1 MKYAIFLNG
10 QYPKLNNYHL
20 QLIKNRVIY
29 CCDGGANIALKYNIT
44 PDVIIGDFDSIKND
58 TLIHFKNVK
67 KYQYDKD
74 KDYTDFEIALLHIYG
89 FKNFDVKNRFNDIK
103 IDLNGNDDILVF
115 GATGYRTDMTM
126 ANLKFLEKNKNMKF
140 VSHENEMIY
149 YINDNLIISNMKD
162 HIFSLIP
169 ITNIKNLSL
178 NGFKYNLKNKNIER
192 QTALVSNI
200 IESNEA
206 EIKLNGEALI
216 FIKI

>member
-10 QYPKLNNYHL
+10 QYQKLNKYHL
-20 QLIKNRVIY
+20 QLIENRVIY
-29 CCDGGANIALKYNIT
+29 CCDGGANIALKYNIK

-58 TLIHFKNVK
+58 TLIHFENVK
-67 KYQYDKD
+67 KYQYDSD

-89 FKNFDVKNRFNDIK
+89 FKNFDEKNRFNDIK
-103 IDLNGNDDILVF
+103 IDLNGNDDIIVF

-140 VSHENEMIY
+140 ISHKNEIIY
-149 YINDNLIISNMKD
+149 YINDHCIINNMKN
-162 HIFSLIP
+162 HTFSLIP
-169 ITNIKNLSL
+169 ITDIKNLSL
-178 NGFKYNLKNKNIER
+178 KGFKYNLKNKDIER
-192 QTALVSNI
+192 QTSLVSNI
-200 IESNEA
+200 IECNKA